1 MDTNDVKTDSSAP
14 IDHSPAAA
22 GPQGS
27 VYVAVSHIGR
37 LHALASDVE
46 QKIDG
51 AAERFVAEFRR
62 VFHHV
67 PPATASQASS
77 APDGA

>member
-1 MDTNDVKTDSSAP
+1 MESNDVRTDASAP

-37 LHALASDVE
+37 LHALASEVE
-46 QKIDG
+46 QKVEG
-51 AAERFVAEFRR
+51 AADRFVAEFRR

-67 PPATASQASS
+67 PPAESTR
-77 APDGA
+77 